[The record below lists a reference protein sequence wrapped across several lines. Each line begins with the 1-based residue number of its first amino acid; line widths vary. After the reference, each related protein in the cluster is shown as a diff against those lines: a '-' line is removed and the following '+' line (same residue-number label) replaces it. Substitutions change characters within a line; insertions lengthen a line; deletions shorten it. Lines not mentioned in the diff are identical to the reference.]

1 MKLPKFFN
9 YVKET
14 VKGTDFVY
22 TVLPPDRSQK
32 DLSSWKTAITLDE
45 GYFNSKWYLLDIY
58 KEQLDIDG
66 HLAGLV
72 RKRTAALLQN
82 DLQYVRNE
90 VVDESVSEWMEAQRF
105 KDFIKDVH
113 ETLYYGHSLFWF
125 GKQNGDTFTY
135 KLINRKHVDGRK
147 KVILKNQQDGDGMSY
162 KEALELREAIEVG
175 DPEDLGLLKT
185 ATYYSII
192 KRNLIADWAN
202 YAEEAGRNFR
212 FIKYKGRDVENRN
225 QLLNALKASGG
236 GGIVSIPDGIEVDF
250 QNMSSSSQNELFE
263 NFMDYLN
270 KEQSKL
276 ILGQTMTTDDGSS
289 RSQAEVHANEQELL
303 LQSDKTKI
311 LNFLNYDFYDY
322 FQKWGIKPG
331 GRFIFGENKDLN
343 KMIDFDLKLKQ
354 LGYVFTQEEIK
365 DRYGLH

>member
-9 YVKET
+9 YIKEQVPDT
-14 VKGTDFVY
+14 GFTY
-22 TVLPPDRSQK
+22 TVMPPDRSQK
-32 DLSSWKTAITLDE
+32 DLLSWKTAIMLDE
-45 GYFNSKWYLLDIY
+45 GYFDSKWRLLDIY
-58 KEQLDIDG
+58 KEQLDVDG
-66 HLAGLV
+66 HLAGLI
-72 RKRTAALLQN
+72 RKRTSALLQN
-82 DLQYVRNE
+82 DLQYIRNG
-90 VVDESVSEWMEAQRF
+90 VVDESVSEWMEKQRF
-105 KDFIKDVH
+105 KDFIKEVH
-113 ETLYYGHSLFWF
+113 EALYFGHSLFWF
-125 GKQNGDTFTY
+125 GKTNGEDFSY
-135 KLINRKHVDGRK
+135 KLIDRKHVNGYK
-147 KVILKNQQDGDGMSY
+147 KVVLKNQQDTDGMSY
-162 KEALELREAIEVG
+162 ENALLLREAIEVG
-175 DPEDLGLLKT
+175 QPGDLGLLKT

-212 FIKYKGRDVENRN
+212 FIKYKGRDVEGRN
-225 QLLNALKASGG
+225 KLLSALKASGS
-236 GGIVSIPDGIEVDF
+236 GGIVSVPEGIEIDV

-289 RSQAEVHANEQELL
+289 RSQAEVHASEQELL

-354 LGYVFTQEEIK
+354 LGYVFTIEEIK
-365 DRYGLH
+365 ERYGLL